1 MIFISGSWPE
11 TCTSYKYYAEFYYNA
26 IMVALWPQRIKW
38 LTSNHIYINVLRL
51 YNYKCT
57 TQL

>member
-26 IMVALWPQRIKW
+26 IMVALWPQRVKW
-38 LTSNHIYINVLRL
+38 LTSNKFI
-51 YNYKCT
+51 
-57 TQL
+57 